1 MMLNKLTTGSV
12 MGRPGTPIGAWDT
25 GKDDE
30 QGNRK
35 IIDLAQLSGL
45 RRGMRSTGIEA
56 VTNGLMQGKDA
67 NTVTGN
73 AITDSLQTAAHP
85 WLGPGLGFLA
95 ASLTGRRLDLRGTM
109 QAQRVKGGGGKQ
121 YAENARAALEAQ
133 NPLIYSFLR
142 PALQRAGIDREP
154 TTSLHG
160 LNEGFGRSMLGTVG
174 LRSARPPSSAALD
187 LARDLAGLHFADGFT
202 AEDARAFETKRGLL
216 QKLRENPAN
225 ARQVLQQA
233 KNAGEI
239 SQEQAQHLYLK
250 STQHPLR
257 YAIRSLSPEDAMD
270 VYDKSTKEE
279 RDLIRLDITKKI
291 DASVS
296 RHGILPAKANEYRAK
311 LRGESVFAGSTR

>member
-1 MMLNKLTTGSV
+1 
-12 MGRPGTPIGAWDT
+12 
-25 GKDDE
+25 
-30 QGNRK
+30 
-35 IIDLAQLSGL
+35 
-45 RRGMRSTGIEA
+45 MRSTGINAGIEGYA
-56 VTNGLMQGKDA
+56 GQGR
-67 NTVTGN
+67 NTIAGN
-73 AITDSLQTAAHP
+73 AGTDSMQTAMHP
-85 WLGPGLGFLA
+85 WLGPALGFAA
-95 ASLTGRRLDLRGTM
+95 ASLWPSAGPARDDAGAEDSRRGAEGSSTL
-109 QAQRVKGGGGKQ
+109 
-121 YAENARAALEAQ
+121 ENARAALEAQ
-133 NPLIYSFLR
+133 NPLIYEL
-142 PALQRAGIDREP
+142 PAPGAERAGIDREP
-154 TTSLHG
+154 TTSLQG

-291 DASVS
+291 NASVS